1 MQKKSY
7 GIARVSTGKQVKY
20 GVSLDTQVKA
30 INILARNNEE
40 EIEHIFIDEGVSGSE
55 TTKRVEYTK
64 LKELIKAG
72 VVKSLYCYHMFR
84 YGRNL
89 PELMS
94 FWNLCEKKEVMI
106 YHSMDHFDYRG
117 AIGKLIRTIMGAT
130 GEFIKDQASEST
142 SSNLQSMK
150 HGKRKYSITPY
161 GYRVINERKDEEG
174 KLVYKGDLEL
184 CPTESEVVKGMI
196 SALAGGISLSRI
208 ADGLNQRGIKPR
220 RGKQWAHSQVA
231 SVISTFTSLQEK

>member
-7 GIARVSTGKQVKY
+7 GIARVSTGKQVKF
-20 GVSLDTQVKA
+20 GASLDMQNATIHRMA
-30 INILARNNEE
+30 NANEDTV
-40 EIEHIFIDEGVSGSE
+40 EHIFVDEGVSGGE
-55 TTKRVEYTK
+55 TIKRVEYSK
-64 LKELIKAG
+64 LKELIRAG
-72 VVKSLYCYHMFR
+72 MVNNIYTYHMSR
-84 YGRNL
+84 YGRNFE
-89 PELMS
+89 ELQQ
-94 FWNLCEKKEVMI
+94 FWKLCEKNNVMI
-106 YHSMDHFDYRG
+106 FHDQDHFDYRG
-117 AIGKLIRTIMGAT
+117 TMGKFMRNIMGTMA
-130 GEFIKDQASEST
+130 EFIKDTASDTTAST
-142 SSNLQSMK
+142 LQSMK

-174 KLVYKGDLEL
+174 KVVYKGDLEL

-196 SALAGGISLSRI
+196 SALAAGISLSRI